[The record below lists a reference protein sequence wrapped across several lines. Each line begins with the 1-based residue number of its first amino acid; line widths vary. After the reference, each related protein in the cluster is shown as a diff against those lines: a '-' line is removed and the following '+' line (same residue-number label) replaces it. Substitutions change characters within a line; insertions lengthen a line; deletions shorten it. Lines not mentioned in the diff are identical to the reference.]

1 MPAAPPSLQ
10 RLKERYPA
18 LDDPALLT
26 AIERVGTTARLPR
39 GAPICELG
47 QECSHLALVLE
58 GRARVYE
65 LAESGREITLYRV
78 EAGECCI
85 LTASCIMGGER
96 FPAFARCEQDLEAVL
111 IPAAQVE
118 GFMLRHAAW
127 RRFVWRLLASR
138 LAGVLLLLEEVTFR
152 RLDQRLMRYLLR
164 HTREPGRR
172 ELHLTHQAIADDLGT
187 SREVVSRV
195 LKDLE
200 QRGLLRLARGRI
212 GIDDPRGLELVLAQ
226 CD

>member
-18 LDDPALLT
+18 LDDPALLA
-26 AIERVGTTARLPR
+26 AIERVGIAARLPR

-47 QECSHLALVLE
+47 QECGHLALVLE

-96 FPAFARCEQDLEAVL
+96 FPAFARCEQNLEAVL

-118 GFMLRHAAW
+118 DFMLRHAAW

-138 LAGVLLLLEEVTFR
+138 LAGVLTLLEEVTFR
-152 RLDQRLMRYLLR
+152 RLD
-164 HTREPGRR
+164 
-172 ELHLTHQAIADDLGT
+172 LTHQAIADDLGT

-212 GIDDPRGLELVLAQ
+212 GIDDPQGLELALAQ